1 MYESMN
7 LFFMEIYSKFIAR
20 RFMVGVSIVM
30 VVPLYRWM
38 VVYNGKSET
47 KIG

>member
-30 VVPLYRWM
+30 VVPLYRWT
-38 VVYNGKSET
+38 VYLQKGVL
-47 KIG
+47 